1 MVVCVFEGKRCRK
14 WDTTVVDESEGGYS
28 GLGLVE
34 LVAGLK
40 HGRDLMVQD
49 GPQMMTVPVFRE
61 DILFFLAGDSRL
73 LSQWEARNLVFVI
86 IVQ

>member
-14 WDTTVVDESEGGYS
+14 WDPAVVDESEGSYS

-40 HGRDLMVQD
+40 HGRDLM
-49 GPQMMTVPVFRE
+49 
-61 DILFFLAGDSRL
+61 A
-73 LSQWEARNLVFVI
+73 
-86 IVQ
+86 